1 MEVENFQLRQQGAI
15 MIPDRR
21 KLLLGGLV
29 SGLIGYGTVVV
40 VTAVLNLV
48 AARSPFHT
56 AALFGSTLFYGL
68 EDPQLLQIAP
78 GPVLAYNGAH
88 VVAFLVL
95 GMVCAWAVYIG
106 ERYPV
111 AQWAMVF
118 ALIFVGFH
126 VFAALVLFAQPLLGT
141 SAWWQIGIASV
152 CAAVTMGY
160 YFWRTHPVLRRELQE
175 IQMGEVPGE

>member
-1 MEVENFQLRQQGAI
+1 MTPE
-15 MIPDRR
+15 RR
-21 KLLLGGLV
+21 MFWLGGLV
-29 SGLIGYGTVVV
+29 SGLIGYGTVVL
-40 VTAVLNLV
+40 VTAVLNL
-48 AARSPFHT
+48 AMARSPFYT
-56 AALFGSTLFYGL
+56 AALFGGTLFYGL

-88 VVAFLVL
+88 ILAFLVL
-95 GMVCAWAVYIG
+95 GMVCSWAVYIG

-152 CAAVTMGY
+152 CAAGAMGY
-160 YFWRTHPVLRRELQE
+160 YFWRTHPVLRKELGE
-175 IQMGEVPGE
+175 IPMGSLPEEELVK